1 LRKGVEQALK
11 AAIAVAETNYSKLLE

>member
-11 AAIAVAETNYSKLLE
+11 DAIAVAETNDSKLLE